1 MLAKSNQA
9 IIIEEEKIDALDI
22 DKDSI
27 DKESD
32 DEIDLD
38 NLPENLEDRF

>member
-9 IIIEEEKIDALDI
+9 ITIEEEKIDALDN

>member
-1 MLAKSNQA
+1 M
-9 IIIEEEKIDALDI
+9 DALDI